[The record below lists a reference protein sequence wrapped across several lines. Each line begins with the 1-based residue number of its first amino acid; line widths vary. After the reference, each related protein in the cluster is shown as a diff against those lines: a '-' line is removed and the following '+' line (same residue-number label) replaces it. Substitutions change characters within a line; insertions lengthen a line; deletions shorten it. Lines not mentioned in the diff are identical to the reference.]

1 MDVCLVIK
9 QRLEELGREQR
20 DLAGRRRGHGVLHF
34 TAAHSE
40 KIAAGTRPHRHLRQD
55 GEILEALNRPFI
67 NYLRAHTVSSAPLF
81 SSFCKIIRTNDVTSL
96 ILVLQLYLTTHVI
109 CATLSCE
116 SAIPRLS
123 AP

>member
-20 DLAGRRRGHGVLHF
+20 DLAGRRRGYGVLHF

-67 NYLRAHTVSSAPLF
+67 NYLRAHTVSSALCFLLF
-81 SSFCKIIRTNDVTSL
+81 AK
-96 ILVLQLYLTTHVI
+96 
-109 CATLSCE
+109 SCE
-116 SAIPRLS
+116 QMMSLR
-123 AP
+123 